1 VPPRHAPSVQ
11 AAGIEIVLAERAI
24 TRVLHRYAQGVD
36 RRVFEQIAECYWP
49 DGSDNRVDGTIDD
62 YVAWLREVLPNVAT
76 STHQYTNVLI
86 DADLEAG
93 TAHSEAY
100 CLNVSVFADP
110 VAQGRTRLTTCL
122 RYLDDWRL
130 RDGEWRILSR
140 VVVRD
145 WAHDD

>member
-1 VPPRHAPSVQ
+1 M
-11 AAGIEIVLAERAI
+11 ELVLAEREI
-24 TRVLHRYAQGVD
+24 TRVLYRYAQGVD
-36 RRVFEQIAECYWP
+36 RRNFDQIASCYWDDGRDNRI
-49 DGSDNRVDGTIDD
+49 DGSIDD

-86 DADLEAG
+86 DVDVPAG

-110 VAQGRTRLTTCL
+110 AEHGAARLTTVL
-122 RYLDDWRL
+122 RYLDEWHR
-130 RDGEWRILSR
+130 RDGEWRILTR

-145 WAHDD
+145 WARED

>member
-1 VPPRHAPSVQ
+1 LDL
-11 AAGIEIVLAERAI
+11 VLAEREI
-24 TRVLHRYAQGVD
+24 TRVLYRYAQGVD
-36 RRVFEQIAECYWP
+36 RRNFDQIASCYWD
-49 DGSDNRVDGTIDD
+49 DGSDNRVDGSIDE

-86 DADLEAG
+86 DVDVPAG

-110 VAQGRTRLTTCL
+110 AAHGAARLTTVL
-122 RYLDDWRL
+122 RYLDEWRR
-130 RDGEWRILSR
+130 RDGEWRILTR

-145 WAHDD
+145 WARED